1 VELSEPPDQVLSR
14 QVGPGER
21 LLWSG
26 RPRQGVFLRPADAY
40 LIPFSLM
47 WGGFAIFWEYSVL
60 SSKGPF
66 FFEIWGIPFVLIG
79 LYLIVGRFFAD
90 ARQRA
95 KTYYG
100 LTNQRVIIVS
110 GLFAQAVKSLQLRTL
125 SDVSLSERSDG
136 TGTITF
142 GPTAPWWSGASSWPG
157 SGPHAP
163 PSFDSITGAR
173 DVFERVR
180 TAQREA

>member
-1 VELSEPPDQVLSR
+1 MEIPEPPDQVLSG
-14 QVGPGER
+14 QLGSGER

-60 SSKGPF
+60 SSKAPF
-66 FFEIWGIPFVLIG
+66 FFGIWGIPFVLVG
-79 LYLIVGRFFAD
+79 LYLIAGRFFAD

-95 KTYYG
+95 KTFYG

-110 GLFAQAVKSLQLRTL
+110 GLFSRAVKSMQLRTL
-125 SDVSLSERSDG
+125 SDVSLSERADG
-136 TGTITF
+136 SGTITF
-142 GPTAPWWSGASSWPG
+142 GPTAPWWSGSAGWPG
-157 SGPHAP
+157 SARYAP
-163 PSFDSITGAR
+163 PAFDSITGAR
-173 DVFERVR
+173 EVYERVR
-180 TAQREA
+180 SAQKDA

>member
-1 VELSEPPDQVLSR
+1 VSLSEPPDQRLSR
-14 QVGPGER
+14 QMGSGER

-26 RPRQGVFLRPADAY
+26 KPRQGVFLRPADAY

-60 SSKGPF
+60 SSKGSLF
-66 FFEIWGIPFVLIG
+66 FGVWGIPFVLIG
-79 LYLIVGRFFAD
+79 VYLIVGRFFAD

-95 KTYYG
+95 RTYYG
-100 LTNQRVIIVS
+100 LSNQRVIIVS
-110 GLFAQAVKSLQLRTL
+110 GLFTEGVKSLQLRTL

-142 GPTAPWWSGASSWPG
+142 GPTTPLSFGGPSWPG
-157 SGPHAP
+157 SGRYAP
-163 PSFDSITGAR
+163 PSFDSIAGAR
-173 DVFERVR
+173 EVFDRVR
-180 TAQREA
+180 AAQKEA

>member
-1 VELSEPPDQVLSR
+1 
-14 QVGPGER
+14 

-60 SSKGPF
+60 SSKAPF
-66 FFEIWGIPFVLIG
+66 FFGIWGIPFVLVG
-79 LYLIVGRFFAD
+79 LYLIAGRFFAD

-95 KTYYG
+95 KTFYG

-110 GLFAQAVKSLQLRTL
+110 GLFSRAVKSMQLRTL
-125 SDVSLSERSDG
+125 SDVSLSERADG
-136 TGTITF
+136 SGTITF
-142 GPTAPWWSGASSWPG
+142 GPTAPWWSGSAGWPG
-157 SGPHAP
+157 SARYAP
-163 PSFDSITGAR
+163 PAFDSITGAR
-173 DVFERVR
+173 EVYERVR
-180 TAQREA
+180 SAQKDA